1 VKLVLQRVKQAQVS
15 VEGKQVGAIGA
26 GLLVFL
32 CIEKG
37 DDEKLAEHYASK
49 VVDLRIFGDEQGKMN
64 RSLREVAGEVL
75 LISQFTLAADAEKGR
90 RPSFDRAAPP
100 ETADRLYRYF
110 TSKLQDL
117 GVTVATGV
125 FQAFMEVALI
135 NDGPVTILLGN

>member
-1 VKLVLQRVKQAQVS
+1 MKLVLQRVKEARVS
-15 VEGKQVGAIGA
+15 VEGKQVGVIGA

-37 DDEKLAEHYASK
+37 DDEQLAEHYASK
-49 VVDLRIFGDEQGKMN
+49 VVELRIFGDEQGKMN
-64 RSLREVAGEVL
+64 RSLREVGGEVL

-100 ETADRLYRYF
+100 ETADRLYRHF
-110 TSKLQDL
+110 AGKLQAL
-117 GVTVATGV
+117 GISVATGV